1 MLRVALTGGIGT
13 GKSYCLAGFA
23 ALGMPVVDADTLARD
38 AVSRGSG
45 ALDAIVRR
53 FGHAVLQP
61 DGDLDRAALGRIV
74 FADDAARADLEA
86 IVHPQVY
93 HAIRTWAANL
103 PPGTRVAMAD
113 VPLLYETG
121 HQHDFDRVV
130 VSACDPAEQMRRVMR
145 RDGLSE
151 ADARARL
158 AAQWPIGEKVKR
170 ADHVIRT
177 DGSYGETDRQ
187 IRTIY
192 ETLISERP

>member
-1 MLRVALTGGIGT
+1 
-13 GKSYCLAGFA
+13 
-23 ALGMPVVDADTLARD
+23 
-38 AVSRGSG
+38 
-45 ALDAIVRR
+45 
-53 FGHAVLQP
+53 VLQP
-61 DGDLDRAALGRIV
+61 GGELDRAALGRIV

-103 PPGTRVAMAD
+103 PSGTRVAMAD

-192 ETLISERP
+192 ETLMSEGP